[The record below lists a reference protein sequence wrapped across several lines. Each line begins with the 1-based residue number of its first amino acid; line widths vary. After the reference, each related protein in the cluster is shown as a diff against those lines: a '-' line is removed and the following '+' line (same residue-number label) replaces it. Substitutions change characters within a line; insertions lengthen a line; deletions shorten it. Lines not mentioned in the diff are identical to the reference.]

1 MQMYLVVVD
10 LTQKCNKPII
20 QVKAMT
26 FLMVYQMLIAVHLR
40 INFKIIS
47 VGMVPVVQSCRWL
60 ARSRLEIY
68 KSRQET

>member
-1 MQMYLVVVD
+1 MMQMYLVLVD
-10 LTQKCNKPII
+10 LRQKCNKRIME
-20 QVKAMT
+20 VRAMT

-60 ARSRLEIY
+60 VPSRPEI
-68 KSRQET
+68 